1 MTLKVLVI
9 LHHFSQYF
17 ELTNTTMRDTNGEY
31 VETLQSSLRIHEE
44 NHGYKVVRK
53 LGTPTHLQKAKRSL
67 VSFNSKRAG
76 FSPLLKGEVHYR

>member
-44 NHGYKVVRK
+44 NHGYKVVSSFTESQNV
-53 LGTPTHLQKAKRSL
+53 LGVLQQQ
-67 VSFNSKRAG
+67 
-76 FSPLLKGEVHYR
+76 KGRILTS